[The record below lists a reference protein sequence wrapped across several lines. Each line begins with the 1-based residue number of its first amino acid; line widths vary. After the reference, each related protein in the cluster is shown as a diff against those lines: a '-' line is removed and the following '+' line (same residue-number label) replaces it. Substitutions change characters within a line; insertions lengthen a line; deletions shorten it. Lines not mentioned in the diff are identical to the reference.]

1 MPRFRSVFVLLAL
14 AGVAVT
20 IGHTAHAAGNALRGE
35 KTAERWC
42 ATCHIVGP
50 GLVRLNEEDAPASF
64 QEIAD
69 TPGMGE
75 LALKVFFQTPHKQM
89 PNFLIRGEVR
99 DDLIAYI
106 TGLKSK

>member
-1 MPRFRSVFVLLAL
+1 
-14 AGVAVT
+14 
-20 IGHTAHAAGNALRGE
+20 
-35 KTAERWC
+35 
-42 ATCHIVGP
+42 
-50 GLVRLNEEDAPASF
+50 VRLNEEPPASF

-89 PNFLIRGEVR
+89 PNFSITGDVR

-106 TGLKSK
+106 TDLKRK

>member
-1 MPRFRSVFVLLAL
+1 LPRFRLVLVLLAL

-20 IGHTAHAAGNALRGE
+20 IGHTARAAGNALRGE
-35 KTAERWC
+35 KIAERWC
-42 ATCHIVGP
+42 AACHIVGP
-50 GLVRLNEEDAPASF
+50 GLVRLSKDFPASF
-64 QEIAD
+64 QEISD

-89 PNFLIRGEVR
+89 PNFSIAGGVR

>member
-1 MPRFRSVFVLLAL
+1 MYRGFRSVLVLLAV

-20 IGHTAHAAGNALRGE
+20 TGQTAYSAGNALRGE
-35 KTAERWC
+35 KLAEQWC
-42 ATCHIVGP
+42 GACHIVGP
-50 GLVRLNEEDAPASF
+50 GLVRLNEDPPASF

-75 LALKVFFQTPHKQM
+75 MALRVFFQTPHKQM
-89 PNFLIRGEVR
+89 PNFSITGDVR

-106 TGLKSK
+106 TGLKPK

>member
-1 MPRFRSVFVLLAL
+1 MPRFRSVLVLLAL
-14 AGVAVT
+14 SGVAVT
-20 IGHTAHAAGNALRGE
+20 TGHTAHAAGNALRGE
-35 KTAERWC
+35 QIAERWC

-50 GLVRLNEEDAPASF
+50 GLVRLDEDPPASF

-89 PNFLIRGEVR
+89 PNFSITGEVR

-106 TGLKSK
+106 TGLKRK

>member
-1 MPRFRSVFVLLAL
+1 MPRFRSVLALLAL
-14 AGVAVT
+14 TGVAVT
-20 IGHTAHAAGNALRGE
+20 IGQTAHAAGNALRGE
-35 KTAERWC
+35 QVAERWC
-42 ATCHIVGP
+42 AACHIVGP
-50 GLVRLNEEDAPASF
+50 GLVRLNEDPPASF

-89 PNFLIRGEVR
+89 PNFSIRGEVR

-106 TGLKSK
+106 TGLKSR